1 MGLVGLRYDFATFV
15 WCFGRVLEVYEDV
28 ADDWAVF
35 RCNECVMV

>member
-1 MGLVGLRYDFATFV
+1 MGLVGLRYDFATLV
-15 WCFGRVLEVYEDV
+15 WCFGRVLEVYE